1 MKSIKVFFAA
11 FILLVCINAACAI
24 NEEGSAKIKSEL
36 DSKGFNANVTYI
48 ENSTYGL
55 PGYVIVIN
63 VNDGDYLTATRRAM
77 IAAADVVGKYPECAI
92 IGLIGPDEKAY
103 QLKINNIDMVDIRYE
118 TFDNNLD
125 ASKDRA
131 EKYFDSATVTTSQK
145 LMAYF

>member
-1 MKSIKVFFAA
+1 MKPITAIFGVLA
-11 FILLVCINAACAI
+11 FLICINAVCAV
-24 NEEGSAKIKSEL
+24 NEESAAKIKSEL
-36 DSKGFNANVTYI
+36 ENKGLTADATYV

-55 PGYVIVIN
+55 HGYVIVIN
-63 VNDGDYLTATRRAM
+63 VSDGDYLTATRRAM

-92 IGLIGPDEKAY
+92 IGLIGPDGKAY

-145 LMAYF
+145 LMDYF

>member
-1 MKSIKVFFAA
+1 
-11 FILLVCINAACAI
+11 
-24 NEEGSAKIKSEL
+24 
-36 DSKGFNANVTYI
+36 
-48 ENSTYGL
+48 
-55 PGYVIVIN
+55 
-63 VNDGDYLTATRRAM
+63 M

-92 IGLIGPDEKAY
+92 IGLIGPDGKAY

-145 LMAYF
+145 LMDYF